1 MARIIDRTGL
11 AGAYATRL
19 FAEEGHEV
27 IRIEDSAGD
36 ALRRLPPFLGDKQ
49 DLEHGAYHQF
59 LNAGKKSL
67 TLNLDPPAGQKI
79 FLELL
84 GQSDALISGDSLPLE
99 DRALFAVNPKLV
111 VTKIQDQEPEL
122 CAVARSGLMS
132 LTGHPGQAPVT
143 LGAHVPSLAVG
154 IYVAV
159 ATAAALLTSK
169 KTGKGSIAT
178 VSVREALESFV
189 EQAMVEY
196 SFSGTITERRGSKGA
211 ITAISGALP
220 CKNGHWVISQIH
232 RPGRWTKFM
241 DWVRDPE
248 LTSDPS
254 LAEEENQHKRR
265 DFIMDRLEKWAARFT
280 KTELVEEAQRRHFP
294 ASPVSTPLDL
304 IDDPQLI
311 ARGFLKE
318 IDHPEFGKIPFPQG
332 AIASI
337 LETPIS
343 PAPRPGQHNT
353 EILGQLGYNESDRE
367 TLMSAG
373 VIFEYK

>member
-1 MARIIDRTGL
+1 MTRIIDLAGL
-11 AGAYATRL
+11 VGAYATRL

-27 IRIEDSAGD
+27 IRIEDAAGD
-36 ALRRLPPFLGDKQ
+36 TLRRLPPFLGEKQ

-67 TLNLDPPAGQKI
+67 TLNLGSPAGQKI

-84 GQSDALISGDSLPLE
+84 SQSDALVSGDSLPFE
-99 DRALFAVNPKLV
+99 DSGLFAVNPKLV
-111 VTKIQDQEPEL
+111 VTKIQEQEPEL

-132 LTGHPGQAPVT
+132 LTGHPGQAPAI
-143 LGAHVPSLAVG
+143 LGGHVPSLAVG

-159 ATAAALLTSK
+159 AAAAALLTST

-196 SFSGTITERRGSKGA
+196 SFSGKITERRGSKGA
-211 ITAISGALP
+211 ITAVSGALP

-232 RPGRWTKFM
+232 RPGRWTRFM
-241 DWVRDPE
+241 DWVQDPE
-248 LTSDPS
+248 LIADPS

-265 DFIMDRLEKWAARFT
+265 DFIMARLDKWAARFT

-318 IDHPEFGKIPFPQG
+318 IDHPEFGRIKFPQG
-332 AIASI
+332 AIASF
-337 LETPIS
+337 LGTQLT
-343 PAPRPGQHNT
+343 PAPRLGEHTT
-353 EILGQLGYNESDRE
+353 EILAQLGYSEADRQS
-367 TLMSAG
+367 LISAG
-373 VIFEYK
+373 AVQ

>member
-1 MARIIDRTGL
+1 MSRVIDIAGL
-11 AGAYATRL
+11 SGAYATRL
-19 FAEEGHEV
+19 FAEQGHEV
-27 IRIEDSAGD
+27 IRIENPAGD
-36 ALRRLPPFLGDKQ
+36 SLRRLPPFLGEKQ

-67 TLNLDPPAGQKI
+67 ALNLDSSEARKI
-79 FLELL
+79 FIELL
-84 GQSDALISGDSLPLE
+84 EQSDALVVDRSHPIEDSLLKKT
-99 DRALFAVNPKLV
+99 NPKLV
-111 VTKIQDQEPEL
+111 IAMVRDEETEV

-132 LTGHPGQAPVT
+132 LTGQPGEAPAV
-143 LGAHVPSLAVG
+143 LGGYVPSLAVG

-159 ATAAALLTSK
+159 ATAAALLMSNR
-169 KTGKGSIAT
+169 TGKGSIVT
-178 VSVREALESFV
+178 VSAREALESFV

-220 CKNGHWVISQIH
+220 CKDGHWVISQIH

-241 DWVRDPE
+241 EWVQDAE
-248 LTSDPS
+248 LASDPS

-265 DFIMDRLEKWAARFT
+265 DFIMDRIHAWAKGFT

-304 IDDPQLI
+304 INDPQLT
-311 ARGFLKE
+311 ARGYLKQTV
-318 IDHPEFGKIPFPQG
+318 HPEFGQISSPQG

-337 LETPIS
+337 LKTEMA
-343 PAPRPGQHNT
+343 PAPRLGEHNA
-353 EILGQLGYNESDRE
+353 EILSQLGYSEDDRK
-367 TLMSAG
+367 TLIAAG
-373 VIFEYK
+373 VL

>member
-1 MARIIDRTGL
+1 VARVIDLAGL

-27 IRIEDSAGD
+27 IRIESPGGD
-36 ALRRLPPFLGDKQ
+36 GLRRLPPFLGEKQ
-49 DLEHGAYHQF
+49 DLEHSAYHQF

-67 TLNLDPPAGQKI
+67 ALNLDSPAGQKI

-84 GQSDALISGDSLPLE
+84 SQSDALVS
-99 DRALFAVNPKLV
+99 DRALPFEDRFLFEANPKLV
-111 VTKIQDQEPEL
+111 VSKIQDPEPEL

-132 LTGHPGQAPVT
+132 LTGQPGQAPAL

-159 ATAAALLTSK
+159 ATAAALLTCK
-169 KTGKGSIAT
+169 RTGKGSIAT

-196 SFSGTITERRGSKGA
+196 SFSGTVTERRGSKGA
-211 ITAISGALP
+211 ITAVSGALP

-241 DWVRDPE
+241 DWVQDPE
-248 LTSDPS
+248 LISDPS

-265 DFIMDRLEKWAARFT
+265 DFIMDRLDKWAKRFT

-304 IDDPQLI
+304 VDDPQLI

-318 IDHPEFGKIPFPQG
+318 INHPEFGRIRFPKG
-332 AIASI
+332 AIATV
-337 LETPIS
+337 LGNQLS
-343 PAPRPGQHNT
+343 PAPDSAS
-353 EILGQLGYNESDRE
+353 I
-367 TLMSAG
+367 TLR
-373 VIFEYK
+373 F

>member
-1 MARIIDRTGL
+1 MGRVIDLAGL

-19 FAEEGHEV
+19 FAEQGHEV
-27 IRIEDSAGD
+27 IRIESPEGD
-36 ALRRLPPFLGDKQ
+36 GLRRWPPFLGKKQ
-49 DLEHGAYHQF
+49 DLEHGAFHQF

-67 TLNLDPPAGQKI
+67 ALSLDSPGGQKI

-84 GQSDALISGDSLPLE
+84 SQSDALVSDDSLPLE
-99 DRALFAVNPKLV
+99 DRFLLEANPKLV
-111 VTKIQDQEPEL
+111 VTKIHDQEPEL

-132 LTGHPGQAPVT
+132 LTGQPGQAPAL
-143 LGAHVPSLAVG
+143 LGGHVPTLAVG

-159 ATAAALLTSK
+159 ATAAALLTSIR
-169 KTGKGSIAT
+169 TGKGALAK

-196 SFSGTITERRGSKGA
+196 SFSGTVTERRGSKGA
-211 ITAISGALP
+211 ITAVSGALP

-241 DWVRDPE
+241 EWVQDAE
-248 LTSDPS
+248 LSTDPS

-265 DFIMDRLEKWAARFT
+265 DFIMDRLDAWAKRFT

-294 ASPVSTPLDL
+294 ASPVSSPLDL
-304 IDDPQLI
+304 VDDPQLI

-318 IDHPEFGKIPFPQG
+318 IDHPEFGRIKFPQG
-332 AIASI
+332 SIATV
-337 LETPIS
+337 LGNQLS
-343 PAPRPGQHNT
+343 PAPRLGEHNN
-353 EILGQLGYNESDRE
+353 EILTQLGYSADDRK
-367 TLMSAG
+367 TLVAAG
-373 VIFEYK
+373 VI

>member
-1 MARIIDRTGL
+1 MARVLDLAGL

-19 FAEEGHEV
+19 FAEQGHEV
-27 IRIEDSAGD
+27 IRIERPEGD
-36 ALRRLPPFLGDKQ
+36 GLRRLPPFLGEKQ

-67 TLNLDPPAGQKI
+67 ALNLNSPAGERI

-84 GQSDALISGDSLPLE
+84 SQSDALVADDSLPLE
-99 DRALFAVNPKLV
+99 DRLLFEANPKLV
-111 VTKIQDQEPEL
+111 VTKIHDQEPEL

-132 LTGHPGQAPVT
+132 LTGQPGQAPAV
-143 LGAHVPSLAVG
+143 LGAHVPTLAVG
-154 IYVAV
+154 IYVGV
-159 ATAAALLTSK
+159 ATAAALLTCK
-169 KTGKGSIAT
+169 KTGKGSLAK
-178 VSVREALESFV
+178 VSAREALESFV

-211 ITAISGALP
+211 ITAVSGALP

-241 DWVRDPE
+241 DWVQDPE
-248 LTSDPS
+248 LASDPS

-265 DFIMDRLEKWAARFT
+265 DFIMDRLDKWATRFT

-304 IDDPQLI
+304 VDDPQLI

-318 IDHPEFGKIPFPQG
+318 IDHPEFGRIRFPQG
-332 AIASI
+332 AIATV
-337 LETPIS
+337 LGNQLG
-343 PAPRPGQHNT
+343 PAPRLGEHNN
-353 EILGQLGYNESDRE
+353 EILTQLGYSAEDRH
-367 TLMSAG
+367 TLISAG
-373 VIFEYK
+373 AI

>member
-1 MARIIDRTGL
+1 MARIIDLTGL
-11 AGAYATRL
+11 PGAYATRL

-36 ALRRLPPFLGDKQ
+36 TLRRLPPFLGEKQ

-59 LNAGKKSL
+59 LNAGKKSP
-67 TLNLDPPAGQKI
+67 TLNLGSPAGQKI

-84 GQSDALISGDSLPLE
+84 SQSDALVADDLLPLE
-99 DRALFAVNPKLV
+99 DRLLFEANPKLV
-111 VTKIQDQEPEL
+111 VAKIQDQEPEL

-132 LTGHPGQAPVT
+132 LTGHPGQAPAI

-154 IYVAV
+154 IYVA
-159 ATAAALLTSK
+159 AAAALLTST

-241 DWVRDPE
+241 DWVQDPE
-248 LTSDPS
+248 LISDPS
-254 LAEEENQHKRR
+254 LAAEENQHKRR
-265 DFIMDRLEKWAARFT
+265 DFIMDRLDKWAARFT

-318 IDHPEFGKIPFPQG
+318 IDHPEFGRIKFPQG
-332 AIASI
+332 AIAS
-337 LETPIS
+337 LLGTELTA
-343 PAPRPGQHNT
+343 AP
-353 EILGQLGYNESDRE
+353 S
-367 TLMSAG
+367 SAS
-373 VIFEYK
+373 ITRRS

>member
-1 MARIIDRTGL
+1 MARVIDLAGL

-27 IRIEDSAGD
+27 IRIESPGGD
-36 ALRRLPPFLGDKQ
+36 DLRRLPPFLGEKQ
-49 DLEHGAYHQF
+49 DLEHSAYHQF
-59 LNAGKKSL
+59 VNAGKKSL
-67 TLNLDPPAGQKI
+67 ALNLDSPAGQKI

-84 GQSDALISGDSLPLE
+84 SQSDALVSDYVLPFE
-99 DRALFAVNPKLV
+99 DRFLFEANPKLV

-132 LTGHPGQAPVT
+132 LTGQPGQAPAL

-159 ATAAALLTSK
+159 ATAAALLTFK
-169 KTGKGSIAT
+169 KTGKGLLAK
-178 VSVREALESFV
+178 VSLREALESFV

-196 SFSGTITERRGSKGA
+196 SFSGTVTERRGSKGA
-211 ITAISGALP
+211 ITAVSGALP

-241 DWVRDPE
+241 DWVQDPE
-248 LTSDPS
+248 LISDPS

-265 DFIMDRLEKWAARFT
+265 DLIMDRLDKWAKRFT

-304 IDDPQLI
+304 VDDPQLI

-318 IDHPEFGKIPFPQG
+318 IDHLEFGRIRFPQG
-332 AIASI
+332 AIATV
-337 LETPIS
+337 LGNQLR
-343 PAPRPGQHNT
+343 PAPRLGEHNT
-353 EILGQLGYNESDRE
+353 EILTQLGYSADDRQ
-367 TLMSAG
+367 TLNAVGAVS
-373 VIFEYK
+373 